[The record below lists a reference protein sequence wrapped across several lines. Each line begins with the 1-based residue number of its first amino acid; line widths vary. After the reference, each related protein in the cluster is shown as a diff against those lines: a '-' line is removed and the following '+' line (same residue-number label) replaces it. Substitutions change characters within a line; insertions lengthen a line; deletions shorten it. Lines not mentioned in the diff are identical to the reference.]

1 MNPYTYKIAWT
12 YIFIN
17 IIYFIIN
24 TNTMKEG
31 GEAAPEADNA
41 AAENPPADEEQPL
54 VKSEKAPTV

>member
-1 MNPYTYKIAWT
+1 MG
-12 YIFIN
+12 
-17 IIYFIIN
+17 

>member
-1 MNPYTYKIAWT
+1 MSIDVPFYAPN
-12 YIFIN
+12 
-17 IIYFIIN
+17 IIN

>member
-1 MNPYTYKIAWT
+1 MG
-12 YIFIN
+12 N

-31 GEAAPEADNA
+31 GEAAPEGS
-41 AAENPPADEEQPL
+41 AAENQPADEEQPL